1 MNRGMKWAAGAV
13 AAAALLSLPAMAMA
27 VFPGTNGKIAFV
39 SGRGGAPNDDSG
51 ADVYILEGPEGNVD
65 PVTTA
70 AGQHRHPSWSPDG
83 KQIAY
88 ALFDGT
94 NDRDI
99 WIHDVGST
107 SRSRL
112 TVSLLVQ
119 EDRPTWSPDG
129 RYVAYESEVTDG
141 SNQQDILITN
151 VKTKDTTNLTN
162 TATAVEGRPVWSPD
176 GETIYYSRR
185 ANMAATDE
193 DILKE
198 PSDNSSA
205 VPSFVLSSATAEY
218 QPALSPDGSEMCFT
232 RGPFG
237 SNAADVYKVASS
249 GLGPQTD
256 ISDNG
261 LVGDYNCTWSPD
273 GRKIAFVQG
282 VFAAGALVYKNSDD
296 TGGVGLLTSDTSQH
310 FDGNP
315 DWARVPGTCKQQRA
329 TIAGTDGDDELA
341 GTRRKD
347 VIVAFDNDDTVRAKR
362 AGDVACGGDGNDK
375 LIGGRG
381 RDILLGG
388 RGRDFLIG
396 GRGKDK
402 CIGGRGRDVIKCE
415 QGSA

>member
-1 MNRGMKWAAGAV
+1 MNRIIKLAAGAV
-13 AAAALLSLPAMAMA
+13 ALVLALPAAAMA

-51 ADVYILEGPEGNVD
+51 SDVYTLDEPEGHID
-65 PVTTA
+65 PLTAA

-88 ALFDGT
+88 ALFDGA

-99 WIHDVGST
+99 WIHDVGT
-107 SRSRL
+107 PSRSRL
-112 TVSLLVQ
+112 TISPLVQ
-119 EDRPTWSPDG
+119 EDRPTWSANG
-129 RYVAYESEVTDG
+129 RKVAYESEVTDG

-151 VKTKDTTNLTN
+151 VKTNDTINLTN
-162 TATAVEGRPVWSPD
+162 TVTAVEGRPVWSPN

-185 ANMAATDE
+185 ANTAATDE

-205 VPSFVLSSATAEY
+205 VPSFVLNSATAEY

-237 SNAADVYKVASS
+237 SDAADVYKVASS
-249 GLGPQTD
+249 GLGPQTN

-282 VFAAGALVYKNSDD
+282 VFSAGALVYKNSND
-296 TGGVGLLTSDTSQH
+296 TGGTALLTSDTPQH

-315 DWARVPGTCKQQRA
+315 DWAPVPGACKRQQA
-329 TIAGTDGDDELA
+329 TIAGTDDDDELA

-347 VIVAFDNDDTVRAKR
+347 VIVAFDDDDTVRAKR
-362 AGDVACGGDGNDK
+362 AGDIACGNDGNDK
-375 LIGGRG
+375 LVGGRGGDTLIGGRG
-381 RDILLGG
+381 RDL
-388 RGRDFLIG
+388 LIG

-402 CIGGRGRDVIKCE
+402 CIGGRGTDVIKCE
-415 QGSA
+415 RGSD